1 MDELVFTNLQCPKV
15 TFYQAR
21 AGRGRLS
28 GYCCEAPVILIDINA
43 SSDRECQPEQSFS
56 RPVDVSE

>member
-15 TFYQAR
+15 TFYQER

-28 GYCCEAPVILIDINA
+28 GFYCEVPVILIDINA
-43 SSDRECQPEQSFS
+43 SSDRE
-56 RPVDVSE
+56 